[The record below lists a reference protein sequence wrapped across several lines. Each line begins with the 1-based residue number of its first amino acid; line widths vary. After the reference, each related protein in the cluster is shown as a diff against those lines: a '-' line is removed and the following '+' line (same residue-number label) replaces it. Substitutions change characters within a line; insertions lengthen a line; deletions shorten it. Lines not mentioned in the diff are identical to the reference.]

1 MNFPTLNLNI
11 PGVAFIVVEKLIT
24 ICNFDF
30 FFGYFNMDLFGE
42 KFATPKRD
50 TILTDYKNGQGATL
64 RVSMETIGYSSAYI
78 SKNMDSSYL
87 FMLATVIALFL
98 IVCLKPVRFCSIR
111 RPVKLV
117 QGT

>member
-1 MNFPTLNLNI
+1 MINGLQLFMNFPTLNLNF
-11 PGVAFIVVEKLIT
+11 PGISFIVVEKLIT

-30 FFGYFNMDLFGE
+30 FFGNLNMDLFGE

-50 TILTDYKNGQGATL
+50 VILTDLANANGATL

-87 FMLATVIALFL
+87 FMVATVIALIM
-98 IVCLKPVRFCSIR
+98 IVCLKPARFF
-111 RPVKLV
+111 
-117 QGT
+117 